1 MWLAV
6 GCLGILLSAWPAS
19 AQMTGVQKLLA
30 AQTEFRVCA
39 APDDLPFSNRER
51 QGFDN
56 RIAQLLA
63 DAQGKKLSYTWWTAP
78 RGMVSQ
84 TLNRWDCDVVMGV
97 PADYELTSNTDPY
110 YCSTYVEVTAAS
122 RPAPPL
128 FAGASAERVGVLVST
143 PPLDLMLRHHVMPRV
158 YLPAQDQGSNAGQ
171 IVRDVAAGRLDVG
184 LVWGPVGGFFAAR
197 ESTALNVTRMP
208 RSTGSARLAFPISIG
223 VRHGDHE
230 RLVQLNRLIHT
241 RTDQIKAILRSYG
254 VPLVENSGE
263 CIPRRSQN
271 LTAFPEGPAAPMS
284 AATYLRVSDSTHGPS
299 VFDASSPRGGTFFVA
314 AGAPNQSDRPAPAVD
329 PQPTG
334 NSAQNSCNGIKTLA
348 DVAKLDGAAESS
360 KPYTVRGGKVDND
373 TYVGWTRFA
382 VFCERCHGPGGGG
395 SALAPDLAAAVKGLN
410 RRQFET
416 IVRCGVTGNLGSG
429 VMPAWGNNPN
439 IMPYLDKLWDYLR
452 ARADGALGPGRPE
465 PLQGN

>member
-1 MWLAV
+1 MPHDSGARPGFHMQVVSWRHLV
-6 GCLGILLSAWPAS
+6 GLTLGCLGILVTAWPAS
-19 AQMTGVQKLLA
+19 AQSTGVQKLLA

-39 APDDLPFSNRER
+39 APDNLPFTNRAG

-78 RGMVSQ
+78 RGLVSQ
-84 TLNRWDCDVVMGV
+84 TLDRWDCDMVLGV

-110 YCSTYVEVTAAS
+110 YCSTYVEVTGAS
-122 RPAPPL
+122 RPIRPL
-128 FAGASAERVGVLVST
+128 FAGASAGRVGVLVST
-143 PPLDLMLRHHVMPRV
+143 PPLDLMLRHHLMPRV

-197 ESTALNVTRMP
+197 QSTALNVTRMT
-208 RSTGSARLAFPISIG
+208 RSMDSERLAFPISIG

-230 RLVQLNRLIHT
+230 RLVRLNRLIHT
-241 RTDQIKAILRSYG
+241 RADQIKAILRSYG
-254 VPLVENSGE
+254 VPLVEHSSE
-263 CIPRRSQN
+263 CVPRRAQN
-271 LTAFPEGPAAPMS
+271 LTAFSGGPAAPMS
-284 AATYLRVSDSTHGPS
+284 AANYLRVSDPES
-299 VFDASSPRGGTFFVA
+299 
-314 AGAPNQSDRPAPAVD
+314 
-329 PQPTG
+329 TG
-334 NSAQNSCNGIKTLA
+334 NSAQNLCNGVKTLS
-348 DVAKLDGAAESS
+348 DVAKLDGAPETS
-360 KPYTVRGGKVDND
+360 KPYTVRGGKIDND

-395 SALAPDLAAAVKGLN
+395 SALAPDLATAVKGLN
-410 RRQFET
+410 KRQFET

-429 VMPAWGNNPN
+429 VMPAWGSNPN

-465 PLQGN
+465 PLSGN